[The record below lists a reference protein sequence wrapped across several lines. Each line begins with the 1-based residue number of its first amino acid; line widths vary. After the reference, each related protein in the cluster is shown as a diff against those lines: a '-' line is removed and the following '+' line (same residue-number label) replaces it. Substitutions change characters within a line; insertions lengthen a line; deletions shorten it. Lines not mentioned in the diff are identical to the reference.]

1 MSPAIWQNFIQTVM
15 EEIPDY
21 RKNYLAIT
29 DDIMVHSKHNDHM
42 SLVVKLFKALIRDG
56 LKISPK
62 KCQLFRKKLV
72 YMGHLMIIEDGL
84 PKLKP
89 LKTRIEAI
97 LKLESPKTVKDCRS
111 FCGMVNYL
119 SIYLKDLQLKLI
131 PIYHLTRKGI
141 PFVWGKEHDKAFEDI
156 KKASTRPPVLV
167 MPDSNGHIILVSDT
181 SKIGCGGALYQEIR
195 YVYRLVSYCSEKLPK
210 AVQRYSISELELTGL
225 LANISIFKHILKN
238 VKFTVFCDH
247 SALVFIIN
255 AKKELPT
262 LRLKKLIEN
271 LTAYCFVTR
280 FLKGK
285 EMHISDFLSRH
296 PIENGESAHEIIPIA
311 FQLIEQLM
319 EIEENEKGELY
330 WATEYEQDVLYI
342 NSLKDENVV
351 DLFMAVFE
359 EVNKGD
365 LKVHNLCNSELD
377 PVANPI
383 RKCSLLRKSEACVS
397 ISIDN
402 HNQCLG
408 KAKPNSQPVLIKGN
422 KTGSVANPIR
432 KSELIKEPTS
442 LPKVINEHE
451 DWLFENVQDEEIKLP
466 YEDIQDQCFV
476 AATRSRSKEASRKVP
491 VFSLCKVNIENLN
504 MYTGLEKTRL

>member
-1 MSPAIWQNFIQTVM
+1 
-15 EEIPDY
+15 
-21 RKNYLAIT
+21 
-29 DDIMVHSKHNDHM
+29 
-42 SLVVKLFKALIRDG
+42 
-56 LKISPK
+56 
-62 KCQLFRKKLV
+62 
-72 YMGHLMIIEDGL
+72 MGHTMIIEDGL

-97 LKLESPKTVKDCRS
+97 LKIEPPETIKDCRS

-141 PFVWGKEHDKAFEDI
+141 PFVWGEEQDKAFEDI
-156 KKASTRPPVLV
+156 KKALTSPPVLV
-167 MPDSNGHIILVSDT
+167 MPDSHGHIILVSDT
-181 SKIGCGGALYQEIR
+181 SKVGCGGALYQEIR
-195 YVYRLVSYCSEKLPK
+195 HVYRLVSYCSKKLPE

-271 LTAYCFVTR
+271 LSAYCFVIR

-296 PIENGESAHEIIPIA
+296 PVENRESPHEIIPIA
-311 FQLIEQLM
+311 FQLIEQIM
-319 EIEENEKGELY
+319 KIEENEKGELI
-330 WATEYEQDVLYI
+330 WATDYEQDVMYI
-342 NSLKDENVV
+342 NSLKDENVIG
-351 DLFMAVFE
+351 LFMAIFE

-365 LKVHNLCNSELD
+365 LKVHSLCNSELD

-383 RKCSLLRKSEACVS
+383 RKSSLLRKSEACVS
-397 ISIDN
+397 NSIDR

-408 KAKPNSQPVLIKGN
+408 KAKPNNQPVLIKGN
-422 KTGSVANPIR
+422 KTDLVAKSIR
-432 KSELIKEPTS
+432 KSGPLTLKTS
-442 LPKVINEHE
+442 SIDSTKSNIYEHE
-451 DWLFENVQDEEIKLP
+451 DYLIEHVLSERGMKIPF
-466 YEDIQDQCFV
+466 EDIQDQCFV
-476 AATRSRSKEASRKVP
+476 AATRSRSKDASEKVP
-491 VFSLCKVNIENLN
+491 DIFPLQGEHRKPEHVH
-504 MYTGLEKTRL
+504 RP